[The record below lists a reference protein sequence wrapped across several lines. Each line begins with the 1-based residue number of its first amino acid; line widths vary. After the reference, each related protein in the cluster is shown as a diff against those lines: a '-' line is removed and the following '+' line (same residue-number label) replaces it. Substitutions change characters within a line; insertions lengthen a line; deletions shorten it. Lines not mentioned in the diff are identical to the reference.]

1 MFICTKKIQNMSRNG
16 WIMAIFSL
24 RGWVIPLSTTWDK
37 VESFGVHLYQKDPK
51 SAKKW
56 LSYCH
61 FLPERLRDSIGKHMG
76 QKGILWCL
84 FVPKR
89 SKIAQ
94 EMAELGPFSLLR
106 GWVIPLTSTSLLMHH
121 CIIVSGKWL
130 GDSRTAKFLSG
141 SHKKVNWSPQ
151 EEKEQEELQ
160 WSVANCLFLG
170 KPVKMVFKKIRV

>member
-1 MFICTKKIQNMSRNG
+1 MASR
-16 WIMAIFSL
+16 I
-24 RGWVIPLSTTWDK
+24 
-37 VESFGVHLYQKDPK
+37 
-51 SAKKW
+51 
-56 LSYCH
+56 
-61 FLPERLRDSIGKHMG
+61 G

-89 SKIAQ
+89 SKMAQ

-160 WSVANCLFLG
+160 WSVANWLFLG
-170 KPVKMVFKKIRV
+170 KPVKMVLKKIGSRNILSILTNTIKGKTFTFEPTNHSTKPKNCVKNTKCITS